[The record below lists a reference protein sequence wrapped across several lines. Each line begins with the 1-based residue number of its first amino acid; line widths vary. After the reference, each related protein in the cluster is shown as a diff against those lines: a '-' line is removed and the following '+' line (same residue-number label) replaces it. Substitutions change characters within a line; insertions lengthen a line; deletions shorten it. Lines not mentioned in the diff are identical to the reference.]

1 MFLNKSQEL
10 NDITPYDSLMIKS
23 AVEIIYN
30 PSYQCGKCVKK
41 VSEAVRERNKNC
53 TGKGT
58 TKREFD
64 EFTFSLCPG
73 NFYNPGYANLLD
85 SHRMFRKGVL
95 AFPGGLMDQ
104 PSKYVTTMNFL
115 ESLILEKEIEQ
126 VKKQSKKRA

>member
-1 MFLNKSQEL
+1 MFISKAQEL

-53 TGKGT
+53 TGKGKT
-58 TKREFD
+58 IREFD
-64 EFTFSLCPG
+64 EFKFSLCPG
-73 NFYNPGYANLLD
+73 NFYNAGYANLLD

-95 AFPGGLMDQ
+95 AFPGGLLDQ
-104 PSKYVTTMNFL
+104 PSKYVSTMNFL